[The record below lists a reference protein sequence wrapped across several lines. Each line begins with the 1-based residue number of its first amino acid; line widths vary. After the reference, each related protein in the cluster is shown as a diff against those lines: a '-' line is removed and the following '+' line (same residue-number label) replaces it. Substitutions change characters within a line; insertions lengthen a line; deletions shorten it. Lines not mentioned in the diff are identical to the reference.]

1 MNHKQYNIGLALSG
15 GGVRGFAHIGA
26 LRALEDV
33 GIKPDIIAGV
43 SAGSIVA
50 SFYAAGMSADEIFE
64 IFDNI
69 DISKFLQF
77 DISKSGFLK
86 LDKFKKFIAQNLPVE
101 NIEQLA
107 LPAIIAATDITEQQE
122 KAFTTG
128 NIAERVIASCSIPLI
143 FKPVKIDGTYY
154 VDGGVMHN
162 LPSYYLRPLCD
173 TVIGINVS
181 PSKLGPIKMN
191 VRSLAY
197 RTYKMMTMRNVS
209 ADKQLCD
216 LLVDIVSIQGHS
228 TFDTKA
234 ATKIAQKGYFET
246 MKILKNS
253 PLVDEL
259 TRGQENKRTR
269 RQEDKKTRK
278 QEDKKTRGQE
288 DKRTRKQENK
298 R

>member
-1 MNHKQYNIGLALSG
+1 MNYKIGLALSG

-26 LRALEDV
+26 LRALEDI

-64 IFDNI
+64 IFGNI
-69 DISKFLQF
+69 DMSKFLQV

-86 LDKFKKFIAQNLPVE
+86 LDKFRKFIAQNLPIE
-101 NIEQLA
+101 NIEQLVV
-107 LPAIIAATDITEQQE
+107 PTIIGATDIDNQQE

-128 NIAERVIASCSIPLI
+128 NIAERVIASCSIPLV
-143 FKPVKIDGTYY
+143 FKPVKIDKTYY

-181 PSKLGPIKMN
+181 PSKLGPVKMN

-197 RTYKMMTMRNVS
+197 RTYKMMTMRNVE

-228 TFDTKA
+228 TFDIKA
-234 ATKIAQKGYFET
+234 ANKIAQKGYFET

-253 PLVDEL
+253 QIVDKL
-259 TRGQENKRTR
+259 TRLEIS
-269 RQEDKKTRK
+269 D
-278 QEDKKTRGQE
+278 
-288 DKRTRKQENK
+288 
-298 R
+298 

>member
-1 MNHKQYNIGLALSG
+1 MAEKKYNIGLALSG

-43 SAGSIVA
+43 SAGSIVT
-50 SFYAAGMSADEIFE
+50 SFYASGLSPDEIFE
-64 IFDNI
+64 LFSRVDMN
-69 DISKFLQF
+69 SFLQV

-86 LDKFKKFIAQNLPVE
+86 FLAKNLPVE

-107 LPAIIAATDITEQQE
+107 IPTIIAATDIEQQHE
-122 KAFTTG
+122 MPFTTG
-128 NIAERVIASCSIPLI
+128 NIAERVAASCSIPLV

-154 VDGGVMHN
+154 VDGGVLHN
-162 LPSYYLRPLCD
+162 LPSYYLRPLCNK
-173 TVIGINVS
+173 VIGINVS
-181 PSKLGPIKMN
+181 PSRLGPIKMN

-197 RTYKMMTMRNVS
+197 RTYKIMTMKNVN

-216 LLVDIVSIQGHS
+216 LLVDILSIQNYS

-253 PLVDEL
+253 HLVKVL
-259 TRGQENKRTR
+259 TQ
-269 RQEDKKTRK
+269 
-278 QEDKKTRGQE
+278 
-288 DKRTRKQENK
+288 
-298 R
+298 

>member
-1 MNHKQYNIGLALSG
+1 MENKKYNIGLALSG

-26 LRALEDV
+26 LRAFEDV

-43 SAGSIVA
+43 SAGSVIA
-50 SFYAAGMSADEIFE
+50 AFYAAGMAADEIFAT
-64 IFDNI
+64 FSDI
-69 DISKFLQF
+69 DMSKFLQV

-86 LDKFKKFIAQNLPVE
+86 LDKFKRFIAKKLPVE

-107 LPAIIAATDITEQQE
+107 MPTIIAATDIDNQQE

-128 NIAERVIASCSIPLI
+128 NIAERVIASCSIPLV
-143 FKPVKIDGTYY
+143 FKPVKIDKSYFI
-154 VDGGVMHN
+154 DGGVMHN
-162 LPSYYLRPLCD
+162 LPSSYLRPLCD

-197 RTYKMMTMRNVS
+197 RTYKIMTMRNVE

-228 TFDTKA
+228 TFDTKSA
-234 ATKIAQKGYFET
+234 NRIAQKGYFET

-253 PLVDEL
+253 QLITEL
-259 TRGQENKRTR
+259 TKAPSGAV
-269 RQEDKKTRK
+269 
-278 QEDKKTRGQE
+278 
-288 DKRTRKQENK
+288 
-298 R
+298 

>member
-1 MNHKQYNIGLALSG
+1 MAQKQYNLGLALSG

-69 DISKFLQF
+69 DLGKFLQV

-86 LDKFKKFIAQNLPVE
+86 LDKFKKFLAKSLPVE

-107 LPAIIAATDITEQQE
+107 MPTIIAATDIEQQNE
-122 KAFTTG
+122 MPFTTG
-128 NIAERVIASCSIPLI
+128 NIAERVVASCSIPLV
-143 FKPVKIDGTYY
+143 FKPVKIDGSYF
-154 VDGGVMHN
+154 VDGGVLHN
-162 LPSYYLRPLCD
+162 LPSYYLRPMCN

-197 RTYKMMTMRNVS
+197 RTYKLMTMRNV
-209 ADKQLCD
+209 AVDKGLCD
-216 LLVDIVSIQGHS
+216 LLVDIVSIQQHS

-234 ATKIAQKGYFET
+234 ANKIAQKGYFET

-253 PLVDEL
+253 QLIKDIV
-259 TRGQENKRTR
+259 K
-269 RQEDKKTRK
+269 
-278 QEDKKTRGQE
+278 
-288 DKRTRKQENK
+288 
-298 R
+298 

>member
-1 MNHKQYNIGLALSG
+1 MSFMAEKKYNIGLALSG

-43 SAGSIVA
+43 SAGSIVT
-50 SFYAAGMSADEIFE
+50 SFYAAGLSPDEIFE
-64 IFDNI
+64 LFSQVDMN
-69 DISKFLQF
+69 SFLQV

-86 LDKFKKFIAQNLPVE
+86 LDKFRRFLAKNLPVE

-107 LPAIIAATDITEQQE
+107 IPTIIAATDIEQQHE
-122 KAFTTG
+122 MPFTTG
-128 NIAERVIASCSIPLI
+128 NIAERVAASCSIPLV

-154 VDGGVMHN
+154 VDGGVLHN
-162 LPSYYLRPLCD
+162 LPSYYLRPLCNK
-173 TVIGINVS
+173 VIGINVS
-181 PSKLGPIKMN
+181 PSRLGPIKMN

-197 RTYKMMTMRNVS
+197 STYKIMTMKNVN

-216 LLVDIVSIQGHS
+216 LLVDILSIQNYS

-253 PLVDEL
+253 HLVKVL
-259 TRGQENKRTR
+259 TQ
-269 RQEDKKTRK
+269 
-278 QEDKKTRGQE
+278 
-288 DKRTRKQENK
+288 
-298 R
+298 

>member
-1 MNHKQYNIGLALSG
+1 MIEKQYNIGLALSG

-43 SAGSIVA
+43 SAGSVVA
-50 SFYAAGMSADEIFE
+50 AFYSAGMTADEIFE
-64 IFDNI
+64 LFSNLDMG
-69 DISKFLQF
+69 KFLQV

-86 LDKFKKFIAQNLPVE
+86 LDKFRKFLDKNLPVKD
-101 NIEQLA
+101 IEQLK
-107 LPAIIAATDITEQQE
+107 LPTIIAATDIEQQHE
-122 KAFTTG
+122 MPFTSG
-128 NIAERVIASCSIPLI
+128 KIAERVVASCSIPLV

-154 VDGGVMHN
+154 VDGGVLHN
-162 LPSYYLRPLCD
+162 LPSYYLRPLCK
-173 TVIGINVS
+173 TVVGVNVS
-181 PSKLGPIKMN
+181 PIKLGPIKMN

-197 RTYKMMTMRNVS
+197 RTYKLMTMRNVI

-216 LLVDIVSIQGHS
+216 LLIDILSIQQHS

-253 PLVDEL
+253 EL
-259 TRGQENKRTR
+259 A
-269 RQEDKKTRK
+269 K
-278 QEDKKTRGQE
+278 QLTYE
-288 DKRTRKQENK
+288 
-298 R
+298 